1 MPLRH
6 SLLFSKA
13 KHSDDWHQAI
23 DAIAGVLHP
32 SDSKF
37 PYPLLRQ
44 ATDAYLKK
52 KGRIS
57 QVDTDAKL
65 AILINAHGPKD
76 VAVAAAAH
84 AITASSLRATLHV
97 DLNVSHSS
105 YWGLDTWLRS
115 LVAANNGNPAS
126 VTDLEAA
133 WAHHLLPFATHGPGA
148 AGKILIGVSRALR
161 ECATPNMNVVP
172 EFQALTSRALADYA
186 AHLEGLRLRNNW
198 VAAHGASYW
207 LAELA
212 HVSSA
217 ATPPGCLLPEHIFDS
232 QFPIWRVW
240 ARWRPDLR
248 RITLLSGKDSDS
260 AALLPDL
267 LALEG
272 PDFINGTESTLREG
286 LVEQYGS
293 GRGWIKLGKLLIEV
307 PNRTKDGLRNLLESA
322 LSTLETAWTASSPG
336 RPGIIKLFVQL
347 TVNRLL
353 TQEALNLVQAVLHMQ
368 ESVDP
373 DILDTMF
380 RVYTEHDYLQ
390 GCHIQDLHRLIQLF
404 DQDGSA
410 GLRRILLTPTL
421 VRGII
426 NCIQDCQSAI
436 CMLIK
441 QQQPWTEFALE
452 LHAFCN
458 VIKSSKSVPVV
469 GEEVISQ
476 ICLLLPSAE
485 EMTMAIDIY
494 RASQNPGRNTLSQAL
509 IVEDDADKRKDKDII
524 HRVAAPSFLKGL
536 PEEPPHPLQN
546 VIEGY
551 FLHRLLAQEAP
562 SHISRRIFDTIL
574 KLWESTS
581 GSKSSRYRQ
590 ALAILVMK
598 ITGEDVKL
606 GIRCLNGI
614 AFTDEQLG
622 PGLLLRDVLAILQGV
637 EQNPDQSIV
646 DLVRLLASCPESQ
659 DFKAQLLCWR
669 DLAYHLLTQESQSG
683 MFKDRNL
690 VDHTLK
696 TMKAAEWLLFL
707 SDVETVFASGPMV
720 SSDEASVPSI
730 LRPHRQRWGR
740 ELLLYNDT
748 LAQLEETLGPGSEAV
763 RCILSRSGGTT
774 SNFLAILQSLKTT
787 AKEPITPFL
796 HKIVGLLSTR
806 AKNVQVISELI
817 SVIVGAPSE
826 AVETCKKVWDAK
838 HGYLDIPGFPA
849 RISEPNAQSTDR
861 GKSVASLT
869 STQPQ
874 VNLDAHIDSGI
885 SRLDVPPSV
894 VEIMVAG
901 WLLNDEA
908 DEISKRLV
916 RSIACLLEI
925 EQLDFDIP
933 KEKLIEAAGFWQKIE
948 DELVQEVQRLETV
961 RKALK
966 AKDPKGT
973 ALLLQQI
980 GVADTTELDEEMA
993 KLPPGVIDMV
1003 ERVDDNEVEM
1013 SFSLAALT
1021 QLQRTAM
1028 GVPDVANTLL
1038 LRLNRDNSKILPPS
1052 FCLHYNTHLQFESLM
1067 HSPYSCSADSEN
1079 PTKQICSSV
1088 QTALTWQLSRV
1099 IYSQL
1104 RRGETTIAIVYQ
1116 NVAVWLRDIAQFCIS
1131 CSTSHQ
1137 AQTSQLRRSTP
1148 CDLLSCARLWYD
1160 LPLHVRIP
1168 EVRTDT
1174 FAVDIALSSVYAAA
1188 MTGRP
1193 ELLPSCPIRGNE
1205 LVKSILNA
1213 LPKMAVMRDAVNLS
1227 AVLNSYHESAEKLI
1241 SWAVIHHRG
1250 FLATATGLLKI
1261 PNLPP
1266 GTHQFVLANASPKL
1280 EQTFVSKI
1288 QWTKRETTVL
1298 FHGTSLDR
1306 LPAILS
1312 QGLRVCS
1319 GTLLQRTGAAHG
1331 KGIYLAD
1338 DPATSFYYSPV
1349 NLSWKNSGLS
1359 NMKLLLGCEV
1369 LGAGNR
1375 VSGNIH
1381 VISDMESVMVR
1392 YIMLF
1397 TKDARLPIR
1406 GHIEPAMASGMK
1418 ALRSGAV

>member
-1 MPLRH
+1 
-6 SLLFSKA
+6 
-13 KHSDDWHQAI
+13 
-23 DAIAGVLHP
+23 
-32 SDSKF
+32 
-37 PYPLLRQ
+37 
-44 ATDAYLKK
+44 
-52 KGRIS
+52 
-57 QVDTDAKL
+57 
-65 AILINAHGPKD
+65 
-76 VAVAAAAH
+76 
-84 AITASSLRATLHV
+84 
-97 DLNVSHSS
+97 
-105 YWGLDTWLRS
+105 
-115 LVAANNGNPAS
+115 
-126 VTDLEAA
+126 
-133 WAHHLLPFATHGPGA
+133 
-148 AGKILIGVSRALR
+148 
-161 ECATPNMNVVP
+161 MNVVP
-172 EFQALTSRALADYA
+172 EFLALTSRALADYA
-186 AHLEGLRLRNNW
+186 AHLEGLRLRSNW

-207 LAELA
+207 LAELG
-212 HVSSA
+212 HTSPA

-248 RITLLSGKDSDS
+248 RITLLSSKDSDS

-286 LVEQYGS
+286 LVEQYGL

-322 LSTLETAWTASSPG
+322 LSTLETAWTASSPV

-390 GCHIQDLHRLIQLF
+390 GYHIQDLHRLIQLF

-421 VRGII
+421 VRGIT

-436 CMLIK
+436 CMLIE
-441 QQQPWTEFALE
+441 QRQPWTEFALE

-458 VIKSSKSVPVV
+458 GIKSSKSVPVV
-469 GEEVISQ
+469 GEEIISQ

-485 EMTMAIDIY
+485 DMTMAIDIY
-494 RASQNPGRNTLSQAL
+494 RATQNPGRNTLSQSL
-509 IVEDDADKRKDKDII
+509 IDEDEANKRKNTEII

-536 PEEPPHPLQN
+536 PEEPPHPLQK

-562 SHISRRIFDTIL
+562 SHTSQRIFDTIL

-581 GSKSSRYRQ
+581 RSKSSRYQQ

-646 DLVRLLASCPESQ
+646 ELVRLLASCPESQ

-683 MFKDRNL
+683 VFKDRNL

-720 SSDEASVPSI
+720 SSDEGSVPSI
-730 LRPHRQRWGR
+730 LRHHLQRWGQ
-740 ELLLYNDT
+740 ELILYNET
-748 LAQLEETLGPGSEAV
+748 LTQLEGTLGLGSEAV
-763 RCILSRSGGTT
+763 RCILSCT
-774 SNFLAILQSLKTT
+774 
-787 AKEPITPFL
+787 
-796 HKIVGLLSTR
+796 
-806 AKNVQVISELI
+806 KNVQEISEFI
-817 SVIVGAPSE
+817 SVIVDAPSE
-826 AVETCKKVWDAK
+826 TVETCKKVWDAK
-838 HGYLDIPGFPA
+838 HGYLDIP
-849 RISEPNAQSTDR
+849 
-861 GKSVASLT
+861 
-869 STQPQ
+869 
-874 VNLDAHIDSGI
+874 
-885 SRLDVPPSV
+885 
-894 VEIMVAG
+894 
-901 WLLNDEA
+901 A
-908 DEISKRLV
+908 DEITKHLV

-948 DELVQEVQRLETV
+948 DELLQEVQRLETM

-980 GVADTTELDEEMA
+980 GVADTTELDEEIT

-1003 ERVDDNEVEM
+1003 ERVDNNEVEM

-1038 LRLNRDNSKILPPS
+1038 LRLNRDNSETLPPS
-1052 FCLHYNTHLQFESLM
+1052 FCLHYNTHLQFETLM

-1079 PTKQICSSV
+1079 PTKQICSSA

-1099 IYSQL
+1099 VYSQL
-1104 RRGETTIAIVYQ
+1104 RRGETAIAIVYQ

-1148 CDLLSCARLWYD
+1148 CDLLSCARLWYN

-1168 EVRTDT
+1168 EIRTDT

-1188 MTGRP
+1188 MTG
-1193 ELLPSCPIRGNE
+1193 
-1205 LVKSILNA
+1205 
-1213 LPKMAVMRDAVNLS
+1213 
-1227 AVLNSYHESAEKLI
+1227 
-1241 SWAVIHHRG
+1241 
-1250 FLATATGLLKI
+1250 
-1261 PNLPP
+1261 
-1266 GTHQFVLANASPKL
+1266 
-1280 EQTFVSKI
+1280 
-1288 QWTKRETTVL
+1288 
-1298 FHGTSLDR
+1298 
-1306 LPAILS
+1306 
-1312 QGLRVCS
+1312 
-1319 GTLLQRTGAAHG
+1319 
-1331 KGIYLAD
+1331 
-1338 DPATSFYYSPV
+1338 
-1349 NLSWKNSGLS
+1349 
-1359 NMKLLLGCEV
+1359 
-1369 LGAGNR
+1369 
-1375 VSGNIH
+1375 
-1381 VISDMESVMVR
+1381 
-1392 YIMLF
+1392 
-1397 TKDARLPIR
+1397 
-1406 GHIEPAMASGMK
+1406 
-1418 ALRSGAV
+1418 